1 MLSLMRKHAGTW
13 IIKMILGAIVIV
25 FVFWGVGSWT
35 SQRLSR
41 IAKVNG
47 EWITVDQYRTTYN
60 NLLEQVRRTFGN
72 NLTDELLKTL
82 QLRKRALDQLVDNL
96 LMLQAAEKLNLR
108 VSDEELAQSIRSY
121 DAFQTA
127 GVFDVRRYRR
137 LLERLKL
144 TPESFEDIQR
154 DSLLAEKL
162 RSLIT
167 DTVKISDAEL
177 REWYRWTHSTVS
189 LDYVVVDPKRNTEL
203 DPTDEELM
211 DFFEQNKEP
220 YKTEPQIKVRY
231 LAFKP
236 QAYLSGVNISEDELR
251 DYYETN
257 LEDFKSPK
265 TVEAR
270 HVLIKVAQ
278 DATEEKV
285 AAAKAQI
292 EDILKMAR
300 EGQDFAELAQKYS
313 EGPTRDKGGY
323 LGAFRKESM
332 VKPFSD
338 KAFSM
343 NAGEISE
350 PVRTRFGWH
359 IIKVEAVNAART
371 KSYDEAKGEIQN
383 KMQDEYS
390 RALAYEDAEAAYDAS
405 YEGDTLDTIAE
416 QRNMKVLET
425 DFFTRKGPQ
434 KGIMNRDQF
443 ATFAFGLAENEISD
457 IQDFGDGYYL
467 LQVTQKIPS
476 QIPEFDTVKEKVK
489 QAWVEREQDELARE
503 DAKTLLAD
511 VKNGLTLED
520 AAEKLGLT
528 PKHTAFFKRNDSIPD
543 IGYEP
548 EISRTAFALS
558 EEEKLPVEA
567 IKGQKGYYIIQFKGR
582 NKPSSDGFETEKER
596 LKQGLLQQKKLR
608 TFETWLSDTRS
619 KANIII
625 EEKFNQ
631 ES

>member
-1 MLSLMRKHAGTW
+1 MRKHAGTW
-13 IIKMILGAIVIV
+13 IIKVILGAIVVV

-47 EWITVDQYRTTYN
+47 DWITVDQYRTTYN

-82 QLRKRALDQLVDNL
+82 QLRKRALDQLVDNV

-108 VSDEELAQSIRSY
+108 VTDEELAQSIRSY
-121 DAFQTA
+121 EAFQTS
-127 GVFDVRRYRR
+127 GVFDVRRYRK
-137 LLERLKL
+137 LLEQLNL

-162 RSLIT
+162 RFLIT
-167 DTVKISDAEL
+167 DTVKVSDDEL

-189 LDYVVVDPKRNTEL
+189 LDYVVVDPKRYSEL
-203 DPTDEELM
+203 DPTDEALTE
-211 DFFEQNKEP
+211 FFEQNKEP

-236 QAYLSGVNISEDELR
+236 EAYLSQVKLAEDELR

-257 LEDFKSPK
+257 IENFKSPK

-270 HVLIKVAQ
+270 HILIKVAQ
-278 DATEEKV
+278 DADADRV

-300 EGQDFAELAQKYS
+300 EGQDFAELAKKHS

-323 LGAFRKESM
+323 LGTFSKESM

-343 NAGEISE
+343 SAGEISE

-371 KSYDEAKGEIQN
+371 KSYDEAKGEIQT
-383 KMQDEYS
+383 KLQDDYS
-390 RALAYEDAEAAYDAS
+390 RALAYEDAETAYDES

-416 QRNMKVLET
+416 QRNVEVLET

-434 KGIMNRDQF
+434 KGITNRDQF
-443 ATFAFGLAENEISD
+443 ATFAFGLPENEISD

-476 QIPEFDTVKEKVK
+476 QIPEFDAVKEKVK
-489 QAWVEREQDELARE
+489 RAWVEREQDELARE
-503 DAKTLLAD
+503 EAKTLLAD
-511 VKNGLTLED
+511 VKNGLTFED
-520 AAEKLGLT
+520 AAKKFGLT

-558 EEEKLPVEA
+558 EEEKLPTEA
-567 IKGQKGYYIIQFKGR
+567 IKGQKGYYVVQFKGR
-582 NKPSSDGFETEKER
+582 NKPSPDGFEAEKAK

-608 TFETWLSDTRS
+608 TFEAWLSDIRS
-619 KANIII
+619 KADIII

>member
-1 MLSLMRKHAGTW
+1 MRKHAGTW
-13 IIKMILGAIVIV
+13 IIKVILGAIVVV

-41 IAKVNG
+41 IARVNG

-82 QLRKRALDQLVDNL
+82 QLRKRALDQLVDNV
-96 LMLQAAEKLNLR
+96 LMLQAAEQLNLR
-108 VSDEELAQSIRSY
+108 VSDKELAQSIRSF

-127 GVFDVRRYRR
+127 GAFDVRRYRR
-137 LLERLKL
+137 LLEQLKL

-167 DTVKISDAEL
+167 DTVKVSDDEL
-177 REWYRWTHSTVS
+177 REWYRWTHATVS
-189 LDYVVVDPKRNTEL
+189 LDYVVFEPKRYSEL
-203 DPTDEELM
+203 DPTDEELL

-231 LAFKP
+231 LVFKP
-236 QAYLSGVNISEDELR
+236 QSYLAQVKISEDEFQ

-257 LEDFKSPK
+257 VENFKSPK

-270 HVLIKVAQ
+270 HILIKVAQ
-278 DATEEKV
+278 DADADKV

-292 EDILKMAR
+292 EDIQ
-300 EGQDFAELAQKYS
+300 GQDFAELAKEHS
-313 EGPTRDKGGY
+313 EDPTGDKGGY
-323 LGAFRKESM
+323 LGTFRKESM

-371 KSYDEAKGEIQN
+371 KSYDEAKGEIQK
-383 KMQDEYS
+383 KMQDDYS

-416 QRNMKVLET
+416 QRNVKVLET

-434 KGIMNRDQF
+434 KNITNRDQF

-457 IQDFGDGYYL
+457 IQDFGDGFYL

-476 QIPEFDTVKEKVK
+476 QIPEFDAVKEKVQ
-489 QAWVEREQDELARE
+489 QAWIEKEQDELARE
-503 DAKTLLAD
+503 DAKALLAD
-511 VKNGLTLED
+511 VKNGLPLGQ
-520 AAEKLGLT
+520 AAEKFGLT

-548 EISRTAFALS
+548 EISRAAFALS
-558 EEEKLPVEA
+558 EEEKLPAEA
-567 IKGQKGYYIIQFKGR
+567 IKGQKGYYIVQFKGR
-582 NKPSSDGFETEKER
+582 NKPDSDGFETEKAR

-608 TFETWLSDTRS
+608 TFEAWLSDTRS

-625 EEKFNQ
+625 EEKFER

>member
-1 MLSLMRKHAGTW
+1 
-13 IIKMILGAIVIV
+13 
-25 FVFWGVGSWT
+25 
-35 SQRLSR
+35 
-41 IAKVNG
+41 
-47 EWITVDQYRTTYN
+47 
-60 NLLEQVRRTFGN
+60 
-72 NLTDELLKTL
+72 
-82 QLRKRALDQLVDNL
+82 
-96 LMLQAAEKLNLR
+96 
-108 VSDEELAQSIRSY
+108 
-121 DAFQTA
+121 
-127 GVFDVRRYRR
+127 
-137 LLERLKL
+137 
-144 TPESFEDIQR
+144 
-154 DSLLAEKL
+154 
-162 RSLIT
+162 
-167 DTVKISDAEL
+167 
-177 REWYRWTHSTVS
+177 
-189 LDYVVVDPKRNTEL
+189 
-203 DPTDEELM
+203 
-211 DFFEQNKEP
+211 
-220 YKTEPQIKVRY
+220 VRY

-236 QAYLSGVNISEDELR
+236 EAYLSQVKLAEDELR

-257 LEDFKSPK
+257 IENFKSPK

-270 HVLIKVAQ
+270 HILIKVAQ
-278 DATEEKV
+278 DADADRV

-300 EGQDFAELAQKYS
+300 EGQDFAELAKKHS

-323 LGAFRKESM
+323 LGTFSKESM

-343 NAGEISE
+343 SAGEISE

-371 KSYDEAKGEIQN
+371 KSYDEAKGEIQT
-383 KMQDEYS
+383 KLQDDYS
-390 RALAYEDAEAAYDAS
+390 RALAYEDAETAYDES

-416 QRNMKVLET
+416 QRNVEVLET

-434 KGIMNRDQF
+434 KGITNRDQF
-443 ATFAFGLAENEISD
+443 ATFAFGLPENEISD

-476 QIPEFDTVKEKVK
+476 QIPEFDAVKEKVK
-489 QAWVEREQDELARE
+489 RAWVEREQDELARE
-503 DAKTLLAD
+503 EAKTLLAD
-511 VKNGLTLED
+511 VKNGLTFED
-520 AAEKLGLT
+520 AAKKFGLT

-558 EEEKLPVEA
+558 EEEKLPTEA
-567 IKGQKGYYIIQFKGR
+567 IKGQKGYYVVQFKGR
-582 NKPSSDGFETEKER
+582 NKPSPDGFEAEKAK

-608 TFETWLSDTRS
+608 TFEAWLSDIRS
-619 KANIII
+619 KADIII